1 MSKDIALPWNRN
13 LAARQPFARWG
24 TMESH
29 MNRSFLAGSILLAA
43 ALAPVAARA
52 DSPRE
57 FLSQALQGDNS
68 EIMLG
73 NLAADRA
80 RDPGVRDFGR
90 TLVSDHSKARG
101 EVLDVGR
108 RFGIRPTREVAPEAR
123 EERDR
128 LTGLR
133 GRDFDREFVRYMI
146 DDHRKDIGDFRD
158 EAREHHGPV
167 SDLAERQLPT
177 LREHLRIAMSLDR
190 DHGRFN
196 GRYDQAHDWQN
207 RDDDHDR
214 PRDDRGGY
222 NR

>member
-1 MSKDIALPWNRN
+1 MKS
-13 LAARQPFARWG
+13 
-24 TMESH
+24 
-29 MNRSFLAGSILLAA
+29 SFLAGSILLAA

-57 FLSQALQGDNS
+57 FLYHALQGDNS

-80 RDPGVRDFGR
+80 RDSGVRDFGR

-108 RFGIRPTREVAPEAR
+108 RFGIRPTREMAPEAR
-123 EERDR
+123 DERDR
-128 LTGLR
+128 LMGMH
-133 GRDFDREFVRYMI
+133 GRDFDREFIRYMV

-158 EAREHHGPV
+158 EAREHHGEV
-167 SDLAERQLPT
+167 SDLASRQLPT
-177 LREHLRIAMSLDR
+177 LREHLRIAMSLNR

-196 GRYDQAHDWQN
+196 GRDYQAHDWQDRGN
-207 RDDDHDR
+207 DHDR
-214 PRDDRGGY
+214 QRDDRGGY

>member
-1 MSKDIALPWNRN
+1 MKTSL
-13 LAARQPFARWG
+13 
-24 TMESH
+24 
-29 MNRSFLAGSILLAA
+29 LAGSILLAA
-43 ALAPVAARA
+43 ALAPLSARA

-57 FLSQALQGDNS
+57 FLYHALQGDNS

-80 RDPGVRDFGR
+80 RDPAVRDYGR
-90 TLVSDHSKARG
+90 KLANDHSQARN

-123 EERDR
+123 DEREKLQDM
-128 LTGLR
+128 R

-158 EAREHHGPV
+158 EAREHHGEV
-167 SDLAERQLPT
+167 SDLAGRQLPT
-177 LREHLRIAMSLDR
+177 LQEHLHIAMSLDR

-196 GRYDQAHDWQN
+196 GRDEQAHDWQD
-207 RDDDHDR
+207 RDRHDN
-214 PRDDRGGY
+214 DRGGY
-222 NR
+222 SR

>member
-1 MSKDIALPWNRN
+1 M
-13 LAARQPFARWG
+13 
-24 TMESH
+24 
-29 MNRSFLAGSILLAA
+29 RSFYLAGSILFAA
-43 ALAPVAARA
+43 ALMPAAARA

-57 FLSQALQGDNS
+57 FLYHALQGDNS

-90 TLVSDHSKARG
+90 TLVRDHAKARG

-108 RFGIRPTREVAPEAR
+108 RFGLRPTREIAPEAR
-123 EERDR
+123 GERDR
-128 LTGLR
+128 LMGLR

-158 EAREHHGPV
+158 EAREHHGEV
-167 SDLAERQLPT
+167 SALAGRQLPT
-177 LREHLRIAMSLDR
+177 LHEHLRIAMSLQH

-196 GRYDQAHDWQN
+196 GRYDQAHDWQDR
-207 RDDDHDR
+207 RDRHDY
-214 PRDDRGGY
+214 DRGGY

>member
-1 MSKDIALPWNRN
+1 MR
-13 LAARQPFARWG
+13 
-24 TMESH
+24 
-29 MNRSFLAGSILLAA
+29 RSFYLAGSILFAA
-43 ALAPVAARA
+43 ALMPLSARA

-57 FLSQALQGDNS
+57 FLNQALQGDNS

-80 RDPGVRDFGR
+80 RDPAVRDFGR

-101 EVLDVGR
+101 EVLDAGR
-108 RFGIRPTREVAPEAR
+108 RYGIRPTREMAPEAR

-128 LTGLR
+128 LMGLR
-133 GRDFDREFVRYMI
+133 GRDFDREFIRYMI

-158 EAREHHGPV
+158 EAREHHGSV
-167 SDLAERQLPT
+167 SDLAGRQLPT

-196 GRYDQAHDWQN
+196 GRYDQAHDWQD
-207 RDDDHDR
+207 RGDRHDN
-214 PRDDRGGY
+214 DRGGY

>member
-1 MSKDIALPWNRN
+1 M
-13 LAARQPFARWG
+13 
-24 TMESH
+24 
-29 MNRSFLAGSILLAA
+29 RSFYLAGSILFAA
-43 ALAPVAARA
+43 ALMPAAARA

-57 FLSQALQGDNS
+57 FLYHALQGDNS

-80 RDPGVRDFGR
+80 RDSGVRDFGR
-90 TLVSDHSKARG
+90 TLASDHSKARG

-108 RFGIRPTREVAPEAR
+108 RFGIRPTREMAPEAR
-123 EERDR
+123 DERDR
-128 LTGLR
+128 LMGLR

-158 EAREHHGPV
+158 EAREHHGQV
-167 SDLAERQLPT
+167 SDLAARQLPT
-177 LREHLRIAMSLDR
+177 LREHLRIAMSLAH

-196 GRYDQAHDWQN
+196 GHTDQAHDWQD
-207 RDDDHDR
+207 RGDRHDN
-214 PRDDRGGY
+214 DRGGY

>member
-1 MSKDIALPWNRN
+1 M
-13 LAARQPFARWG
+13 
-24 TMESH
+24 H
-29 MNRSFLAGSILLAA
+29 MRRYFCLAGSILFAA
-43 ALAPVAARA
+43 VLMPLAARA

-57 FLSQALQGDNS
+57 FLDHALRGDNS

-80 RDPGVRDFGR
+80 RDPAVRDFGR
-90 TLVSDHSKARG
+90 TLVSDHSKARS

-108 RFGIRPTREVAPEAR
+108 RYGIRPTREMAPEAR

-128 LTGLR
+128 LMGMR

-158 EAREHHGPV
+158 EAREHHGSV
-167 SDLAERQLPT
+167 SDLAGRQLPT
-177 LREHLRIAMSLDR
+177 LREHLRLAMSLDR
-190 DHGRFN
+190 GH
-196 GRYDQAHDWQN
+196 GRYD
-207 RDDDHDR
+207 RDAQDR
-214 PRDDRGGY
+214 GDRRDNDRGGY

>member
-1 MSKDIALPWNRN
+1 
-13 LAARQPFARWG
+13 
-24 TMESH
+24 
-29 MNRSFLAGSILLAA
+29 MNRSLLAGSVLLAA
-43 ALAPVAARA
+43 ALVPLSARA

-57 FLSQALQGDNS
+57 FLYNALKGDNS

-80 RDPGVRDFGR
+80 RDPAVRDYGR
-90 TLVSDHSKARG
+90 KLADDHSQARS

-123 EERDR
+123 DEREKMQDM
-128 LTGLR
+128 R
-133 GRDFDREFVRYMI
+133 GREFDREFVRYMI

-158 EAREHHGPV
+158 EAREHHGEV
-167 SDLAERQLPT
+167 SDLAGRQLPT
-177 LREHLRIAMSLDR
+177 LHEHLRIAQSLDR
-190 DHGRFN
+190 DSGRFN
-196 GRYDQAHDWQN
+196 GRDDQVHDWQDR
-207 RDDDHDR
+207 RDDRDR